1 MASRWIIIS
10 HQLEATFFITSVSKH
25 SNSKSQLER
34 KFGREEDGSRAV
46 RDAKCVKPTKRDD
59 VCVRCACGGTRTWDV
74 PVNLICGTPQAVG
87 RDLPRAKRDIKMTSK
102 SAKKGGEGGPE
113 MLKGLSKLGSKIP
126 VTFTTAQ
133 FLLHILAHTCLFES
147 KSP

>member
-1 MASRWIIIS
+1 MSNR
-10 HQLEATFFITSVSKH
+10 QNATTCAC
-25 SNSKSQLER
+25 
-34 KFGREEDGSRAV
+34 AV
-46 RDAKCVKPTKRDD
+46 RAER
-59 VCVRCACGGTRTWDV
+59 TRTWDV

-126 VTFTTAQ
+126 VTFATSQ
-133 FLLHILAHTCLFES
+133 FLLHVLAHTCLFKS
-147 KSP
+147 KSL

>member
-1 MASRWIIIS
+1 M
-10 HQLEATFFITSVSKH
+10 
-25 SNSKSQLER
+25 
-34 KFGREEDGSRAV
+34 
-46 RDAKCVKPTKRDD
+46 
-59 VCVRCACGGTRTWDV
+59 

-126 VTFTTAQ
+126 VTFATSQ
-133 FLLHILAHTCLFES
+133 FLLHVLAHTCLFKS
-147 KSP
+147 KSL